1 MHTCSGTPDY
11 PFKVPKR
18 SRHTTCTTITACTV
32 VRGRLKI
39 KVSLHAFNWEF
50 IGQLCDFHP
59 LHYNFLSNHYIPCN
73 VVAHPKHSTS
83 RSTGLGMGDMA
94 IFAGTF
100 FKLGDTFMER
110 MSEVGETRV
119 QIGRE

>member
-1 MHTCSGTPDY
+1 MS
-11 PFKVPKR
+11 F
-18 SRHTTCTTITACTV
+18 
-32 VRGRLKI
+32 
-39 KVSLHAFNWEF
+39 
-50 IGQLCDFHP
+50 
-59 LHYNFLSNHYIPCN
+59 
-73 VVAHPKHSTS
+73 AHPKHSTS